1 MLVGGAPADRAARQ
15 VAAEES
21 IALVGPPARFVSRG
35 GEKLEAALTAF
46 ETGVAGRRALD
57 VGAST
62 GGFTDC
68 LLQRGGARVR
78 GGRCRSGPAGLV
90 VADRRAGHAPRV
102 DQRAGARLGA
112 HRGSGAAG
120 GGRRVVHLVVDGGAG
135 PGRGHDAGRGS
146 GAAREA
152 AVRGRA
158 QCREGRGGTHPQ
170 VHADVL
176 RRLAVGLRELG
187 LPVVDAI
194 PSPLLGA
201 DGNRE
206 FLLQVR
212 RGGSAWEAARVAALA
227 GSPVTPRCK
236 RWGWSRTVTV
246 RWRARAGPK
255 RRRAVSRREGRSV
268 LVRGTWS
275 SQSTWRRWWSWWTS
289 SPLG

>member
-1 MLVGGAPADRAARQ
+1 VRRRLDVELVRRGLVESRARAADAIAAGRVLVGGAPADRAARQ
-15 VAAEES
+15 VSAEES

-35 GEKLEAALTAF
+35 GEKLEAALAGF
-46 ETGVAGRRALD
+46 GIAVSGRRAVD

-68 LLQRGGARVR
+68 LLQRGAGHVYAVDVGRGQLAWSLRTDERVTLLESTNVR
-78 GGRCRSGPAGLV
+78 GLDSGHLGGPVPLAVVDVSFISLLTVGPALV
-90 VADRRAGHAPRV
+90 GVTTPDAD
-102 DQRAGARLGA
+102 
-112 HRGSGAAG
+112 
-120 GGRRVVHLVVDGGAG
+120 LVLLAK
-135 PGRGHDAGRGS
+135 PQFEAGRS
-146 GAAREA
+146 
-152 AVRGRA
+152 AVGK
-158 QCREGRGGTHPQ
+158 GGVVRDAQ

-227 GSPVTPRCK
+227 GE
-236 RWGWSRTVTV
+236 
-246 RWRARAGPK
+246 AR
-255 RRRAVSRREGRSV
+255 
-268 LVRGTWS
+268 
-275 SQSTWRRWWSWWTS
+275 
-289 SPLG
+289 